1 MCCPLQMWRTSA
13 CTCAVSGYPHC
24 SITLDVLDAC
34 HLLQVYRK
42 PVVGVLSTGDE
53 LVEPGEQ
60 KLGPG
65 QIRDANRL
73 MLASAASTSGCEV
86 VDLGIA
92 RDTVEDVSSS
102 RLLSDILISIGC
114 SSHLQ
119 ALFSAHMLGQIMEAN
134 RHLAVLL
141 PAPVAARS

>member
-1 MCCPLQMWRTSA
+1 
-13 CTCAVSGYPHC
+13 
-24 SITLDVLDAC
+24 
-34 HLLQVYRK
+34 
-42 PVVGVLSTGDE
+42 VVGVLSTGDE

-60 KLGPG
+60 NLGPG

-92 RDTVEDVSSS
+92 RDTIEDVSPSC
-102 RLLSDILISIGC
+102 LLSCILISIGS
-114 SSHLQ
+114 SSHFQVLS
-119 ALFSAHMLGQIMEAN
+119 SAHMLGQTREAN
-134 RHLAVLL
+134 RLIAILL

>member
-1 MCCPLQMWRTSA
+1 MAQN
-13 CTCAVSGYPHC
+13 G
-24 SITLDVLDAC
+24 LDVC

-60 KLGPG
+60 SLGPG

-73 MLASAASTSGCEV
+73 MLASAASISGCEV

-92 RDTVEDVSSS
+92 RDTIEEVSPSAYYFY
-102 RLLSDILISIGC
+102 SD
-114 SSHLQ
+114 
-119 ALFSAHMLGQIMEAN
+119 
-134 RHLAVLL
+134 
-141 PAPVAARS
+141 